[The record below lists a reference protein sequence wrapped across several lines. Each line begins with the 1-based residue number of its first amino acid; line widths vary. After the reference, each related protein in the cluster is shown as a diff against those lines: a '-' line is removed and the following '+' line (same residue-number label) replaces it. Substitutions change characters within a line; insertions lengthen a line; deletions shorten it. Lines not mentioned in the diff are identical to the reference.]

1 MGIDAHTYFAT
12 MSCYG
17 QGFFFFFLSFFFFF
31 NFKIFNNQFCDVAEV
46 VIIHKMILVRLVI
59 GKYES
64 SNFAT

>member
-1 MGIDAHTYFAT
+1 
-12 MSCYG
+12 
-17 QGFFFFFLSFFFFF
+17 
-31 NFKIFNNQFCDVAEV
+31 V